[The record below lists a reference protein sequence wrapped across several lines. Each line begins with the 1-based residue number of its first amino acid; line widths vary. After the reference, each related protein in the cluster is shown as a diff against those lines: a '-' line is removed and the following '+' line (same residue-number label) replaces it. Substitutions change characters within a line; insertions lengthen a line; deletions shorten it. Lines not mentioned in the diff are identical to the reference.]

1 MKMKLTL
8 EEGQGHQ
15 QGQPAQRSCWNPLLL
30 EYQLVGPGM
39 VDIQLLDSAQKLC
52 YSCTHCS
59 SAYKFVNLFV
69 YLSHS
74 SV

>member
-52 YSCTHCS
+52 YDYTLCSC
-59 SAYKFVNLFV
+59 AYKFVNV
-69 YLSHS
+69 QQYP
-74 SV
+74 

>member
-1 MKMKLTL
+1 MKLTS
-8 EEGQGHQ
+8 EEVPDHQ

-52 YSCTHCS
+52 YDYTHCS
-59 SAYKFVNLFV
+59 CAYKFVIVFL

-74 SV
+74 GI